1 MTSARA
7 SSVRA
12 AFGIQSP
19 PSASTTEARNAAL
32 RSAAPN
38 WGRGKASL
46 PVPARRN
53 HGLRIR
59 PPPAYAYRPPPS
71 RTGPSS
77 RRPECRSSRAVHGCA
92 CLEIIKPCLQST
104 ASYLYVPVT
113 TLEDDASSSLHG
125 CRSSRAVAGCA
136 CLGIKPCSKP
146 EYCLCRLYTVDVARW
161 LCRLERHQG
170 YTYTL

>member
-1 MTSARA
+1 MPSART

-19 PSASTTEARNAAL
+19 PSTSITEARNAAL

-53 HGLRIR
+53 HGPRIR

-77 RRPECRSSRAVHGCA
+77 RRPECRSRRAVHGCA

-104 ASYLYVPVT
+104 ASYLCVLVT
-113 TLEDDASSSLHG
+113 TLEDGAVIEPSRMPFESS
-125 CRSSRAVAGCA
+125 C
-136 CLGIKPCSKP
+136 PWQ
-146 EYCLCRLYTVDVARW
+146 RLSW
-161 LCRLERHQG
+161 N
-170 YTYTL
+170 

>member
-1 MTSARA
+1 MPSART
-7 SSVRA
+7 SSVHA

-19 PSASTTEARNAAL
+19 PSTSITEARNAAL

-53 HGLRIR
+53 HGPRIR

-92 CLEIIKPCLQST
+92 CLEIETLFAIVQT
-104 ASYLYVPVT
+104 ASYLCVLVT
-113 TLEDDASSSLHG
+113 TLEDGAVIEPSRMPFESSCPSL
-125 CRSSRAVAGCA
+125 
-136 CLGIKPCSKP
+136 
-146 EYCLCRLYTVDVARW
+146 RLSW
-161 LCRLERHQG
+161 N
-170 YTYTL
+170 

>member
-1 MTSARA
+1 MPSART

-19 PSASTTEARNAAL
+19 PSTSITEARNAAL

-53 HGLRIR
+53 HGPRIR

-77 RRPECRSSRAVHGCA
+77 RRPECRSSRAVHGCS
-92 CLEIIKPCLQST
+92 CLEIIKPCLRST
-104 ASYLYVPVT
+104 ASYLCVLVT
-113 TLEDDASSSLHG
+113 TLEDGAVIEPSRMPFESSCPSL
-125 CRSSRAVAGCA
+125 
-136 CLGIKPCSKP
+136 
-146 EYCLCRLYTVDVARW
+146 RLSW
-161 LCRLERHQG
+161 N
-170 YTYTL
+170 